1 MKPRWLFPAFTA
13 LAVCSNAAWA
23 QKAGHI
29 ELGVM
34 PRYSWMGADRDTD
47 DAIGIGGALAVYL
60 SNRFKITADAAYHPT
75 QFQDTGADVSY
86 VPLHFGFAYE
96 QPITSKV
103 RAVAGA
109 RFTYISR
116 PEEATDDTGG
126 GLSAGLK
133 IGLTKKLSFV
143 TELAADVLPP
153 FMNPRRYIFERP
165 VTQAIILHHR
175 NDGYLALGA
184 GLSLRIGRDG
194 ATLPPPIVITE
205 PPRPNPGQVMSASS
219 DSTVKSSAPPPPPPP
234 VTTPAA
240 QPAPPARTVELE
252 AVYFDFDRAALR
264 PDAVAALDRIS
275 AILRANPGSIILIE
289 GHTDER
295 GPDAYNDLL
304 GERRAAA
311 ARAFLLKHGLDTS
324 RLRTVS
330 RGEKDPAIRD
340 KTDDAYAHNRRVEFR
355 LQSGG
360 PCGRPA
366 TDAPLRPMQSGDTLR
381 RRRHFV
387 LRDHWCLV
395 LCSH

>member
-1 MKPRWLFPAFTA
+1 MKPRWLLPALTA
-13 LAVCSNAAWA
+13 VAVCSNTAWA
-23 QKAGHI
+23 QKAGHV

-60 SNRFKITADAAYHPT
+60 SNRFKITADATYHPT
-75 QFQDTGADVSY
+75 QFQDTGADVSF
-86 VPLHFGFAYE
+86 VPLHFGLAYE

-143 TELAADVLPP
+143 TELAGDVLPP
-153 FMNPRRYIFERP
+153 FMNPRRYIIERP
-165 VTQAIILHHR
+165 VTQTIILHHR
-175 NDGYLALGA
+175 KDGYLALGA
-184 GLSLRIGRDG
+184 GLSLRIGAD
-194 ATLPPPIVITE
+194 APAFVAPIVMTE
-205 PPRPNPGQVMSASS
+205 PPRPNPGQVMSAASS

-234 VTTPAA
+234 VTTPTPQPV
-240 QPAPPARTVELE
+240 QPARMVELE
-252 AVYFDFDRAALR
+252 AIYFDFDRAALR

-295 GPDAYNDLL
+295 GTDEYNELL

-311 ARAFLLKHGLDTS
+311 AQAYLREHGLDAS

-360 PCGRPA
+360 P
-366 TDAPLRPMQSGDTLR
+366 LRPPGN
-381 RRRHFV
+381 
-387 LRDHWCLV
+387 
-395 LCSH
+395 